1 MREIREKNFTIR
13 LSQKEYDEIS
23 REAEAL
29 KLSMGA
35 YIRMIVF
42 SKSQEV
48 KDSDA

>member
-1 MREIREKNFTIR
+1 MREIRDKNFTIR
-13 LSQKEYDEIS
+13 LTQKEYDEILQ
-23 REAEAL
+23 EAEAL

-48 KDSDA
+48 KDNDD